1 MSFYKAINSNSKI
14 IDVYL
19 EEELFDSYVKMDP
32 NLNIPVRC
40 SASDSFFGILS
51 SDSRVI
57 YSLGEQTGD
66 YELVTLKA
74 FEGQGE
80 YDYLKA
86 EIEAQR
92 QVDYDED
99 EEDQKEDEIQPGS
112 PTRAELQAQ
121 ISQLTDALLEL
132 ADMVLS

>member
-57 YSLGEQTGD
+57 YSLGEQTGN

-112 PTRAELQAQ
+112 PTRAQLQEQ
-121 ISQLTDALLEL
+121 ITQLTDALLEL